1 MFEREALL
9 SYLLDNVKNCIEN
22 YNEESIEKLKKIMF
36 GSRGEYAE
44 IESINVKTVIEK
56 QIKEYF
62 QDSKVMELYDEVSN
76 LVHPN
81 YNGVWDA
88 YCNLDMKTLVVTL
101 ESHDKGNIKLT
112 TLTAVYKSLGS
123 AIIWNQRLSELL
135 PQFTA
140 REGDDKNELRS
151 SLSL

>member
-36 GSRGEYAE
+36 GSRGECAE

-62 QDSKVMELYDEVSN
+62 QYSEVKWLYDGLSN

-81 YNGVWDA
+81 YDGVWNA
-88 YCNLDMKTLVVTL
+88 YFNVDMKTMK
-101 ESHDKGNIKLT
+101 SHEDYEK
-112 TLTAVYKSLGS
+112 
-123 AIIWNQRLSELL
+123 
-135 PQFTA
+135 P
-140 REGDDKNELRS
+140 
-151 SLSL
+151 